1 MIHQLNSEYFVRPLL
16 ESDVDGPYL
25 SWFDDQE
32 VCRFNSHG
40 KFVRTEVALRDFIT
54 RQNRNES
61 VVWAICHQTD
71 GHVGN
76 ISLQSLSFVNR
87 HAEFAILL
95 GDRRHWGRGLGTLA
109 GRALVEHGFL
119 KLNLHRIYCGTAA
132 ANEGMKCLALA
143 LGMRE
148 EGIRREHLFLEGRWQ
163 DVVEYG
169 VLRSEFLP
177 PATQ

>member
-1 MIHQLNSEYFVRPLL
+1 MIQQLNADYSVRPLL
-16 ESDVDGPYL
+16 ESDLEGPYL

-32 VCRFNSHG
+32 VGRFNSHG
-40 KFVRTEVALRDFIT
+40 KFVRTESALRDYIS

-61 VVWAICHQTD
+61 VVWAICHRAD

-76 ISLQSLSFVNR
+76 VSLQSLSFINR
-87 HAEFAILL
+87 NAEFAILL

-109 GRALVEHGFL
+109 GRALVEHGFV
-119 KLNLHRIYCGTAA
+119 KLNLNRIYCGTAA
-132 ANEGMKCLALA
+132 SNEGMKRLAIA

-148 EGIRREHLFLEGRWQ
+148 EGIRREQLFLEGRWV

-177 PATQ
+177 EAGA